1 MNIIPFYGCYL
12 FFFYSLWTLP
22 VAQLKITNG
31 RYKNAYIYYLLHK
44 IEYICIIRDISHAQY
59 ILVQFVTS
67 HTLSIYLYNSRHLT
81 HSVYTCTIRDI
92 SHTQY
97 ILVQFATSHTLII
110 YLYNSWHLTHSV
122 YNYNSRHLTHSV
134 YTCTIRDISHT
145 QYILVQFATSHTLS
159 ISVFNFEF

>member
-1 MNIIPFYGCYL
+1 MLQCGPRCSNFSVRVFRPKLFMHLSSSLSCYKHRPSYPAQFAWYYSRWVKIMNIIPFYGCYL

-31 RYKNAYIYYLLHK
+31 RYKNAYIYYYLLHK

-92 SHTQY
+92 SHTHY
-97 ILVQFATSHTLII
+97 ILVQFMTSHTLCI
-110 YLYNSWHLTHSV
+110 
-122 YNYNSRHLTHSV
+122 
-134 YTCTIRDISHT
+134 
-145 QYILVQFATSHTLS
+145 
-159 ISVFNFEF
+159 

>member
-1 MNIIPFYGCYL
+1 MLQCGPRCSNFSVRVFRPKLFMHLSSSLSCYKHRPSYPAQFAWYYSRWVKIMNIIPFYGCYL

-81 HSVYTCTIRDI
+81 HSLYTCTIHDISHTLYIITIRDI

-97 ILVQFATSHTLII
+97 ICI
-110 YLYNSWHLTHSV
+110 
-122 YNYNSRHLTHSV
+122 
-134 YTCTIRDISHT
+134 
-145 QYILVQFATSHTLS
+145 
-159 ISVFNFEF
+159 